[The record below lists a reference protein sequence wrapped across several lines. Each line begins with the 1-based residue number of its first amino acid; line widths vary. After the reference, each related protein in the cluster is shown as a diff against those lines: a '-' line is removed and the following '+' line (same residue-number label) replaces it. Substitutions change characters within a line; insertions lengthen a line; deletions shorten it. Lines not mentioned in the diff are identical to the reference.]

1 MTKTFT
7 TARPSFVRALATLK
21 NLVLPKL
28 DKQKLHMKIM
38 NETLHR
44 VHHLPIKCYTIQIV
58 MVIMIFQK
66 KFILIP
72 IIKMH
77 TIFVYLVV
85 KLNCILAGQGFLVHS
100 APPKTLGWQRWL
112 NCNNEIKSS
121 DLFSYW

>member
-44 VHHLPIKCYTIQIV
+44 VHHLPIKCYTMQIV
-58 MVIMIFQK
+58 VVIMIFQK

-85 KLNCILAGQGFLVHS
+85 KLICTLAGQEFLVHS

>member
-44 VHHLPIKCYTIQIV
+44 VHHLPIKCYTMQIV
-58 MVIMIFQK
+58 VVIMIFQK

-77 TIFVYLVV
+77 TSFVYLVV

-100 APPKTLGWQRWL
+100 APQKTLGWQRWL

>member
-28 DKQKLHMKIM
+28 DKKKLNMKIM
-38 NETLHR
+38 NETLLR
-44 VHHLPIKCYTIQIV
+44 VHHLPIKCYTMQII

-66 KFILIP
+66 KFIVIL

>member
-28 DKQKLHMKIM
+28 DKRKLHMKII

-44 VHHLPIKCYTIQIV
+44 VHHLPIKCYTMQIV
-58 MVIMIFQK
+58 VVIMIFQK

-85 KLNCILAGQGFLVHS
+85 KLNCILAGQGFLGERS
-100 APPKTLGWQRWL
+100 GWQRWL